1 VQNCA
6 QTYRLAPSEIIAM
19 VPGMPIAVRAKLPT
33 RHLAVATVV
42 LATVLSACDA
52 TPSPI
57 LTDDAEVRQVTVVG
71 KGEVQ
76 GVPDTLTI
84 NASTEIIA
92 PDAAGALN
100 QSNERQQAVIDAL
113 VGSGVDRKDI
123 STSQISVQPQFAGG
137 DNNAIV
143 GYRASNSIDVKI
155 RQLDAASQAFTQ
167 IATAGG
173 NAMRIND
180 VTLAIED
187 DSQLVREARAR
198 AFNDAKSRAEQY
210 ALLSELDLGQVISIS
225 EVPGSTPPIPFPG
238 PRGPAAEMAAA
249 PIEPGEQ
256 TVDFS
261 VTVVWELT

>member
-1 VQNCA
+1 
-6 QTYRLAPSEIIAM
+6 M

-33 RHLAVATVV
+33 RLLAVAALG

-52 TPSPI
+52 TAGPI
-57 LTDDAEVRQVTVVG
+57 VTDDAEVRQVTVVG

-84 NASTEIIA
+84 NASMEIIA
-92 PDAAGALN
+92 PDAGGALN
-100 QSNERQQAVIDAL
+100 QSSERQRAVIDAL
-113 VGSGVDRKDI
+113 TGAGIDRKDI
-123 STSQISVQPQFAGG
+123 STTEISVQPQYPT
-137 DNNAIV
+137 NESNAIV
-143 GYRASNSIDVKI
+143 GYRASNSIDVKL
-155 RQLDAASQAFTQ
+155 RQLDQASQVFTQ

-173 NAMRIND
+173 DAMRIND

-187 DSQLVREARAR
+187 DSQLVREARSR

-210 ALLSELDLGQVISIS
+210 ALLAELDLGNVVSIS
-225 EVPGSTPPIPFPG
+225 EVPGLPPPVPYG
-238 PRGPAAEMAAA
+238 ARGDAAEMAAV
-249 PIEPGEQ
+249 PIEPGQQ